1 MLDYILNNK
10 EWIFSG
16 VGVLSVIVLL
26 LGLVFNYWFRK
37 NGVIYRRDVESIRNN
52 IGESEIPKIVVGE
65 SEIPKI
71 VEVGDMVQEDV
82 YGIIQELER
91 MPPLHLYDV
100 TKKYIGLNVD
110 WLTEYASAYK
120 KDEDL
125 IRVFLYLITKSF
137 RPIYV
142 FCEVNLSEYNQ
153 FSILKRNAKVRV
165 IGKIAHFD
173 CYYIELSNVKL
184 FF

>member
-1 MLDYILNNK
+1 VLDYILNNK
-10 EWIFSG
+10 EWIFSSIG
-16 VGVLSVIVLL
+16 VSVIILL
-26 LGLVFNYWFRK
+26 LGLAFKYCFRK
-37 NGVIYRRDVESIRNN
+37 NGGVIFRKDVESIRNN
-52 IGESEIPKIVVGE
+52 IGESEIPKIVEG
-65 SEIPKI
+65 
-71 VEVGDMVQEDV
+71 GDMAQEDV

-110 WLTEYASAYK
+110 WLTEYASAHK

-165 IGKIAHFD
+165 IGKISHFD
-173 CYYIELSNVKL
+173 CYYIELSKVKL
-184 FF
+184 FFQK